1 MSITKEDTTKKIYI
15 TLDQITSLSSNSTRT
30 DLAKGKVA
38 EYIAKEILIQLE
50 VKEIHDITEEQKQ
63 LHLGDLLIIDKN
75 GDRKTVEVKTS
86 HQFNGVDKLAMD
98 YKYFKEYDR
107 RKREIIFYDQE
118 NTENELGWLWHDR
131 ADILIAINQKSCK
144 AYIINNFSVV
154 AANVLA
160 DVEAYINS
168 LEEGLITFYRKDY
181 KNYINEFLEGSVKI
195 DGYLKNSF
203 IVNLELCDASIT
215 KYGGE
220 LQIIDIDLQVT
231 LTLDE
236 FKKLTQ
242 ENNNLPRRRRERKAI
257 IEEEDKKTTPSTVGS
272 CKRRSRF

>member
-15 TLDQITSLSSNSTRT
+15 TLDQITSLLSNSTKT

-63 LHLGDLLIIDKN
+63 LHLGDLLIIDKE

-118 NTENELGWLWHDR
+118 NTENELGWLWHDK

-203 IVNLELCDASIT
+203 IANLELCDASIT

-257 IEEEDKKTTPSTVGS
+257 IDEEDKKTTPSTVGS